1 MGSIFTELLPHRHI
15 CIPVQRQTTER
26 CETCQRGV
34 ARSAAAMVQSPM
46 RPSAAVVT
54 TVAQLLNAAARLP
67 AALSPSFDSAA
78 PSLKYATT
86 RPRPQQG
93 QGHNKAKATTRPR
106 PRRTANRQ
114 VVKMDGSA
122 AGSRRRKSTS
132 IRQARGHVGHGSRR
146 SWRPSKWIQRRS
158 LDERNGAV
166 PLAVDSAR
174 CGS

>member
-106 PRRTANRQ
+106 PQQGQGHNKAKAQAHGEPASREDGWQRGRQ
-114 VVKMDGSA
+114 PEAEEHVDPTGP
-122 AGSRRRKSTS
+122 GSRRPRLAKVLETFEVDT
-132 IRQARGHVGHGSRR
+132 A
-146 SWRPSKWIQRRS
+146 
-158 LDERNGAV
+158 
-166 PLAVDSAR
+166 PLPGRA
-174 CGS
+174 